1 LSKESFGF
9 NLLLKAANLGV
20 LAAASKPRGARQK
33 IMLADGKLQVDIQH
47 QSLTYSW
54 SLTRVAAYV

>member
-9 NLLLKAANLGV
+9 NLLLNAANLGV
-20 LAAASKPRGARQK
+20 LAAAVSPALAPE

-47 QSLTYSW
+47 QTPDYG
-54 SLTRVAAYV
+54 